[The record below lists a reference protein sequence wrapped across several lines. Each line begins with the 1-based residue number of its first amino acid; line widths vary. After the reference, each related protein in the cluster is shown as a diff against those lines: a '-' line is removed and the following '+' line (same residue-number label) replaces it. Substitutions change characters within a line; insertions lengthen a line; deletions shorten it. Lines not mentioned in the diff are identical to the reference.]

1 MSDLTNGARP
11 TVVVLVPEPTRTEVL
26 GTSFATSLGALADVR
41 LAEGSPAGWDLPA
54 LIDGVDAAVTGWGT
68 PSLTDSLRQSGGH
81 PRLIA
86 HTAGSIRQLLPVD
99 EIGARFRVSH
109 AAAVIADAVAE
120 FVILEALADLRGL
133 ARLDAEMKRGVP
145 WRSMREQRSSRLLGG
160 RTVGVIGAGR
170 VGRAVIRL
178 LRAFGARVL
187 VADPSLE
194 PERIRALDVEPRDI
208 PTLLAESDIVSLH
221 APVLPETRGMIG
233 ARELSLMRDGTLF
246 INTARAVLVDEP
258 ALRAELRSGRIRAAL
273 DVFWAEPLPVDDELR
288 SLPNIVLSPHSAG
301 HSVDTWARQGEAMVE
316 EVLRFLRG
324 EPLEYEV
331 TADMV
336 ALMA

>member
-1 MSDLTNGARP
+1 MSAITDGGRP
-11 TVVVLVPEPTRTEVL
+11 TVVVLVPEPTRTQVL
-26 GTSFATSLGALADVR
+26 GASFAPRLGELADVR
-41 LAEGSPAGWDLPA
+41 LAEGTPSGWDLSA
-54 LIDGVDAAVTGWGT
+54 LTDGAAAALTGWGT
-68 PSLTDSLRQSGGH
+68 PALTDALHSVRER

-99 EIGARFRVSH
+99 EIGDRLRVSH

-120 FVILEALADLRGL
+120 FVILQALEDLRGL
-133 ARLDAEMKRGVP
+133 ATLDAEMKRGTA
-145 WRSMREQRSSRLLGG
+145 WRTMREQRSSRLLGG

-178 LRAFGARVL
+178 LRAFGTRVL
-187 VADPSLE
+187 VADPSMDPEQIRTLE
-194 PERIRALDVEPRDI
+194 GESRDL
-208 PTLLAESDIVSLH
+208 PSLLEESDIVSLH

-246 INTARAVLVDEP
+246 INTARAVLVDEA
-258 ALRAELRSGRIRAAL
+258 ALRSELRSGRIRAAL
-273 DVFWAEPLPVDDELR
+273 DVFWKEPLPTDDELR
-288 SLPNIVLSPHSAG
+288 SMPNVVLSPHAAG
-301 HSVDTWARQGEAMVE
+301 HSIDTWARQGEAMVE

-324 EPLEYEV
+324 EPLQYEV
-331 TADMV
+331 TGSLV